1 VRIHVDQSAELT
13 AGRITHHVFD
23 DGSAYLEL
31 GTDRTIG
38 QSILIWA
45 GRDDADL
52 AEEARALRK
61 LAEVA
66 SDLAAGL
73 ERRAGLTSQT
83 SAGDDAGR
91 AIAADLDVQAGPRCP
106 ASRIGFGPCALRSFH
121 PGWHENLVGAGWPQ
135 YDEDIELDAALTGDA
150 YRLPAAEVTR

>member
-1 VRIHVDQSAELT
+1 MQTTIHIHPDGYEVKSYTGGGRRFVCVEMNDGPQHQT
-13 AGRITHHVFD
+13 AIFLSTPEECDEHIKAAVLAK
-23 DGSAYLEL
+23 SMML
-31 GTDRTIG
+31 GETSEPVT
-38 QSILIWA
+38 
-45 GRDDADL
+45 
-52 AEEARALRK
+52 
-61 LAEVA
+61 
-66 SDLAAGL
+66 AA
-73 ERRAGLTSQT
+73 
-83 SAGDDAGR
+83 DDAGR